1 MIPCL
6 IAVWLIPLLY
16 STILVAALRNNGI
29 PTYPFED
36 GDANCL
42 FVHTVSPGLIALPV
56 SVLFFAFSVVHIVSM
71 QKDSSRFLLISFT
84 EANA

>member
-16 STILVAALRNNGI
+16 STILVAALRNNDI

-56 SVLFFAFSVVHIVSM
+56 SVLFCAFLVVYIVSIL
-71 QKDSSRFLLISFT
+71 R
-84 EANA
+84 

>member
-1 MIPCL
+1 MFDKFNVFQKRMIPCL

-16 STILVAALRNNGI
+16 STVLVAAHRNNGVSSD
-29 PTYPFED
+29 PFEN

-56 SVLFFAFSVVHIVSM
+56 SVLFSAFLVVYIVS
-71 QKDSSRFLLISFT
+71 IHWV
-84 EANA
+84 